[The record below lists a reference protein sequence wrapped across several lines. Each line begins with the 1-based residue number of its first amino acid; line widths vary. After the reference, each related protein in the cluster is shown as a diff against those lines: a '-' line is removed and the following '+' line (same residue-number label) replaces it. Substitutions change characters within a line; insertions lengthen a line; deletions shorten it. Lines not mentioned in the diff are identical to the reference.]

1 MDVDDKT
8 HLKIVNFFNWILFFS
23 ALITFGFVVTHIRWV
38 YYGIFWTGCGL
49 IIINMILHDMAE
61 DHLRDNI
68 YLDENLYEE

>member
-1 MDVDDKT
+1 MDDKT